1 MTLGQLLK
9 ESAAKNSEKK
19 ALFFADKS
27 TPYQE
32 LYQTI
37 IKVAANLST
46 LGIQEGDKVGLLL
59 KNSPEFIFT
68 AFALTCLGAT
78 AVPINFFLKNEE
90 IAYILSH
97 VGACGLVTQSGFLPE
112 ILKAKKQCAE
122 LKTIWV
128 TDLVPSTQNR
138 PDIVPFSELLK
149 ETSKEIKIV
158 SDPEKTALI
167 LYTSGTTGKSKGVM
181 LSHKNLISNA
191 LGSIQAL
198 GLTKKERFICLLPMF
213 HVFAWT
219 TNVLIPLYLGCPIVI
234 VEAIRPPK
242 PWLKLL
248 SKEKITVFAAVPQI
262 FALLAEQAKGVKKWI
277 LKYLFFRTVKFC
289 ISGAAPLSKE
299 VQEKFE
305 TKFGIPLLEGY
316 GLSETSPVVSANSLD
331 QRKPG
336 SVGRPIPDVKIKI
349 INENEEELK
358 IGEEGEICI
367 QGPNIMQGYYKEE
380 QATKEAFTKDGWFKT
395 GDVGMIDSEGFIFIK
410 DRIKDMIIVKGLKVF
425 SIQVEEALLSHPAV
439 AEAAVVGIPNTEGD
453 ETVKAFVVLKENQT
467 LDKSELIKLCQEKLP
482 PYKRPRDIEIRK
494 ELPKNALQKILK
506 KELKKIR

>member
-9 ESAAKNSEKK
+9 ESAAKNREKK
-19 ALFFADKS
+19 ALFFADKNY
-27 TPYQE
+27 TYQE
-32 LYQTI
+32 LYQTMI
-37 IKVAANLST
+37 RVAASFSS
-46 LGIQEGDKVGLLL
+46 LGIKEGDKVALFL

-68 AFALTCLGAT
+68 AMALASIGAA

-97 VGACGLVTQSGFLPE
+97 VGACGLITQSAFLKE
-112 ILKAKKQCAE
+112 VLIAKKHCPE
-122 LKTIWV
+122 LKHIWI
-128 TDLVPSTQNR
+128 TDHSPQTEPNSEVK
-138 PDIVPFSELLK
+138 PFSELLK
-149 ETSKEIKIV
+149 ENPKEITII

-167 LYTSGTTGKSKGVM
+167 LYTSGTTGKPKGVM
-181 LSHKNLISNA
+181 LSHKNLTSNA

-198 GLTKKERFICLLPMF
+198 GLTEKERFICLLPMF

-242 PWLKLL
+242 PWLKLIA
-248 SKEKITVFAAVPQI
+248 KEKVTVFSAVPQI
-262 FALLAEQAKGVKKWI
+262 FALLAEQAKGLKKWI

-289 ISGAAPLSKE
+289 ISGAAPLSLE
-299 VQEKFE
+299 VQKKFE
-305 TKFGIPLLEGY
+305 EKFGIPLLEGY
-316 GLSETSPVVSANSLD
+316 GLSETSPVVSANSLEHK
-331 QRKPG
+331 KPG
-336 SVGRPIPDVKIKI
+336 SVGKPIPDVKVKI
-349 INENEEELK
+349 INEKEEELK
-358 IGEEGEICI
+358 KGEEGEICI

-395 GDVGMIDSEGFIFIK
+395 QDVGIIDSDGYIFIR

-425 SIQVEEALLSHPAV
+425 SIQVEEVLLSHPCV
-439 AEAAVVGIPNTEGD
+439 AEAAVVGIPNPEGD

-467 LDKSELIKLCQEKLP
+467 LDKSELIKLCHEKLP
-482 PYKRPRDIEIRK
+482 AYKRPRDIEIRK

-506 KELKKIR
+506 KELRKLK